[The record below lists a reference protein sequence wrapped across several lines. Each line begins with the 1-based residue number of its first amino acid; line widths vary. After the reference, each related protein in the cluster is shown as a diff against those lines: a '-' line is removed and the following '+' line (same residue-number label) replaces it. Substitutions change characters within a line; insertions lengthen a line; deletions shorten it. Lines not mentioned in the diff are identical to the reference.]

1 VSIIK
6 KLGSE
11 TAIYGIPSIVGRF
24 INFLLVFF
32 FAKYFTP
39 ELLAPQIEFYAYA
52 AFFFVLLPHGM
63 ETAFFNFSREE
74 ESYKNVFTTALLSV
88 AGVSSVFLV
97 LLLVFREQVGEFTGY
112 PNNLSYVIWFALILS
127 IDAAK
132 SLPYAL
138 LRYLHKAK
146 KFAFVKSFGIALN
159 VGLNIFFIVWYPDLA
174 NTEANIEFV
183 FISNLIAS
191 LSEMVLLS
199 PSILKHRGVA
209 TKELWQR
216 MIRYSWPLVILGFAG
231 MVNETF
237 DRVALKHLL
246 PTDKAAFEIGIYGT
260 FYRLSMLM
268 TIFIQAF
275 RYAAEPFF
283 FSQSKEE
290 DAKPTYALVMSYFL
304 LVCGAIFL
312 GTSLFKTEI
321 ARLLITQE
329 EYFQHPDAL
338 TIVPILLLANLFLGA
353 YFNLSIWYKLN
364 DKTKMGALI
373 GLIGAVLTVVMLFSL
388 VPHYGFIAAAY
399 TTLAVYASLAA
410 ISYFVGQRFYKVPYQ
425 VGLNTLTIVVAV
437 LLYFLQSYVSETL
450 GNVFA
455 TNALLLVLYG
465 LFAYTI
471 IKTSIKH

>member
-1 VSIIK
+1 MSIIR

-32 FAKYFTP
+32 FARYFTP

-74 ESYKNVFTTALLSV
+74 GSYKNVFATGLASIGGAALL
-88 AGVSSVFLV
+88 FFV
-97 LLLVFREQVGEFTGY
+97 LLLLFRQQVGEFTGY
-112 PNNLSYVIWFALILS
+112 PNNLNYVIWFALILA
-127 IDAAK
+127 IDAVK

-138 LRYLHKAK
+138 LRYLHQAK
-146 KFAFVKSFGIALN
+146 KFAFVKSLGIALN
-159 VGLNIFFIVWYPDLA
+159 VGLNIFFIVWYPVITD
-174 NTEANIEFV
+174 TQPNIEFV
-183 FISNLIAS
+183 FISNFIAS
-191 LSEMVLLS
+191 LVELLFLS
-199 PSILKHRGVA
+199 PQILVHKGKV
-209 TKELWQR
+209 TKALWKR

-246 PTDKAAFEIGIYGT
+246 PSDKAAFEVGIYGT

-283 FSQSKEE
+283 FSQSKEQ

-321 ARLLITQE
+321 ANLLITQK
-329 EYFQHPDAL
+329 EYYDHPHAL

-364 DKTKMGALI
+364 DKTKLGALI
-373 GLIGAVLTVVMLFSL
+373 GLLGALLTVGMLLML
-388 VPHYGFIAAAY
+388 VPIYGFIAAAY

-410 ISYFVGQRFYKVPYQ
+410 ISYVVGQRYYKVPYQ
-425 VGLNTLTIVVAV
+425 IRLNVLTIVVAV
-437 LLYFLQSYVSETL
+437 LLYVSQPLLESVI
-450 GNVFA
+450 GHNFISK
-455 TNALLLVLYG
+455 ALLIVVYAG
-465 LFAYTI
+465 FAIAI